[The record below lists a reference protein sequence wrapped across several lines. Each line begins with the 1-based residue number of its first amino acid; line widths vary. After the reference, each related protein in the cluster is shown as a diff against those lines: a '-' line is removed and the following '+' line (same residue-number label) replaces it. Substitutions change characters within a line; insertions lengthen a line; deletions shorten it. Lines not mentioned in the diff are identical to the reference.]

1 MSCLV
6 IRIKQMIIHSNLS
19 EIKSKILPTCL
30 QGKYRHSLG
39 EFSKT
44 SYGVLRTE
52 HERVKVLSLHVVVDH
67 LINSSSLKQY
77 FDNHF

>member
-1 MSCLV
+1 
-6 IRIKQMIIHSNLS
+6 MIIHSNLS

-44 SYGVLRTE
+44 SYGVLGT
-52 HERVKVLSLHVVVDH
+52 ERVKALSLHVVVDH
-67 LINSSSLKQY
+67 LIKSSSLKQY